1 MIPKTIHYCW
11 LGGAPLPKLALK
23 CIESWKKFCP
33 DYRIIRWDESNLDL
47 SSDRYVRRQLAAKN
61 WALTT
66 DFLRFKIVQDYGG
79 VYFDTDV
86 ELIKPIDDLLE
97 NHAFIGVDSV
107 GFVNPG
113 SGVGSEKDFP
123 LWKILLDQYNAYDFS
138 ADSSPPAFSVL
149 RKFTESLGYFSTDQV
164 KTLEDLTI
172 YPVDYFSPIDLTT
185 RKLRVTK
192 NTYSIHH
199 FAGSWISDK
208 DRKDVRLRKRFC
220 QFFGGRLGVKIH
232 GYYSTIKSEGLKFF
246 TSRFRNL
253 VSHAGKTKD

>member
-11 LGGAPLPKLALK
+11 LGGAPLPELALK
-23 CIESWKKFCP
+23 CIDSWKRFCP

-47 SSDRYVRRQLAAKN
+47 SCDRYVRYQYSVKN

-66 DFLRFKIVQDYGG
+66 DFLRFKIVYNHGG

-86 ELIKPIDDLLE
+86 ELIKPIDELLA

-107 GFVNPG
+107 GYVNPG

-123 LWKILLDQYNAYDFS
+123 LWKTLLDQYNAYDFS
-138 ADSSPPAFSVL
+138 VDSSPPAFSIL
-149 RKFTESLGYFSTDQV
+149 RKFTESLGYSSPDQV

-185 RKLRVTK
+185 RKLQVTN

-199 FAGSWISDK
+199 FFGSWISEEE
-208 DRKDVRLRKRFC
+208 RKDVQLRKRFC
-220 QFFGGRLGVKIH
+220 QLLGGKLGVKVH
-232 GYYSTIKSEGLKFF
+232 GYYSAIKSERLKFF
-246 TSRFRNL
+246 TSRFHKL
-253 VSHAGKTKD
+253 ISHVRKTNN

>member
-11 LGGAPLPKLALK
+11 LGGAPLPELALK

-33 DYRIIRWDESNLDL
+33 DCRIVRWDESNLDL
-47 SSDRYVRRQLAAKN
+47 SSDRYVRYQYAVKN

-66 DFLRFKIVQDYGG
+66 DFLRFKIVQNHGG
-79 VYFDTDV
+79 VYFDVDV
-86 ELIKPIDDLLE
+86 ELIKPIDELLN

-123 LWKILLDQYNAYDFS
+123 LWKILIDQYNAHDFS
-138 ADSSPPAFSVL
+138 ADPSPPAFTVL
-149 RKFTESLGYFSTDQV
+149 RNFTESLGYSSTDQV
-164 KTLEDLTI
+164 RTIKDLTV

-185 RKLRVTK
+185 RKLRITK

-199 FAGSWISDK
+199 FVGSWISEEA
-208 DRKDVRLRKRFC
+208 RKDVQLRKRFC
-220 QFFGGRLGVKIH
+220 QVFGGKLGVNIH
-232 GYYSTIKSEGLKFF
+232 GYYSAIKSEGLKFF
-246 TSRFRNL
+246 TSRFYKL
-253 VSHAGKTKD
+253 VSHGGKTNN